1 MKRVFLDTGF
11 IIAHL
16 NSSDQNHDQATSIY
30 PLVMNA
36 SEVITTE
43 AIVVEIGNSFSKSD
57 RNVALAVIR
66 GLYETDNVRV
76 VPVDTELLRRAI
88 ELYEQRPDKTYG
100 LTDCISFVVMG
111 DEDLLTAAVFDEH
124 FEQEGFEPL
133 RVGS

>member
-11 IIAHL
+11 IIATV
-16 NSSDQNHDQATSIY
+16 NSSDQHHEQARSIH

-57 RNVALAVIR
+57 RKVALAVIR

-76 VPVDTELLRRAI
+76 VPVDTRLLRRAI
-88 ELYEQRPDKTYG
+88 ELYEQRSDKTYG
-100 LTDCISFVVMG
+100 LTDCISFVVMV
-111 DEDLLTAAVFDEH
+111 DENLSTAAVFDKH
-124 FEQEGFEPL
+124 FEQAGFERL
-133 RVGS
+133 HVGS